1 MQGTT
6 CLWRGD
12 KREQREQ
19 SGIKQVQPTLRLAE
33 RINLKVAVAVYWPQT
48 NAKKK
53 GKIKLKIAVDGA
65 ISCCQESV
73 QKWKETEQQLTEFSN
88 QSLYSADFLSS
99 QNSKKPP

>member
-1 MQGTT
+1 VQGTT
-6 CLWRGD
+6 CLWGGD

-53 GKIKLKIAVDGA
+53 
-65 ISCCQESV
+65 
-73 QKWKETEQQLTEFSN
+73 KE
-88 QSLYSADFLSS
+88 
-99 QNSKKPP
+99 K